1 MLHILAHTEAQEP
14 ASATTD
20 QMGSSSSVPFST
32 STAPTGALLFPLC
45 FTNHAKVMAIHG
57 DNLKELDAPSSTDLY
72 FRAEQA
78 LPKTVQIKFSFF
90 FFFPHSSVFF
100 PITGCGG
107 DCSGASTKRL
117 TQTESP
123 GSKVSSLRK
132 GGPALAVL

>member
-20 QMGSSSSVPFST
+20 QMGSSSSTPLST

-45 FTNHAKVMAIHG
+45 FTNHAKVIAIHG
-57 DNLKELDAPSSTDLY
+57 DNLDELDAPSSTDIY

-78 LPKTVQIKFSFF
+78 LPRTVQIKFSFF
-90 FFFPHSSVFF
+90 FFPHTGVFF
-100 PITGCGG
+100 PITGCGA
-107 DCSGASTKRL
+107 DYSRASTKSL

-123 GSKVSSLRK
+123 GSKVSSQRK
-132 GGPALAVL
+132 GGPALAVF

>member
-45 FTNHAKVMAIHG
+45 FTNHAKVIAIHG

-78 LPKTVQIKFSFF
+78 FPTPVFSSPSQVVGEIAVVPVLNVSHRLRVLAPK
-90 FFFPHSSVFF
+90 
-100 PITGCGG
+100 
-107 DCSGASTKRL
+107 
-117 TQTESP
+117 
-123 GSKVSSLRK
+123 
-132 GGPALAVL
+132 

>member
-1 MLHILAHTEAQEP
+1 MLHILVHTEAQEP

-78 LPKTVQIKFSFF
+78 LPKTVQQEKGRFPTLPSLISETGPKF
-90 FFFPHSSVFF
+90 
-100 PITGCGG
+100 
-107 DCSGASTKRL
+107 
-117 TQTESP
+117 TE
-123 GSKVSSLRK
+123 KEV
-132 GGPALAVL
+132 V

>member
-32 STAPTGALLFPLC
+32 SMAPTGALLFPLC
-45 FTNHAKVMAIHG
+45 FTNHAKVIAIHG

-78 LPKTVQIKFSFF
+78 LPRTVQIKFSFF
-90 FFFPHSSVFF
+90 FFFEIRYRTPTSPAQERSCKVPCCQHL
-100 PITGCGG
+100 
-107 DCSGASTKRL
+107 ASL
-117 TQTESP
+117 
-123 GSKVSSLRK
+123 
-132 GGPALAVL
+132 